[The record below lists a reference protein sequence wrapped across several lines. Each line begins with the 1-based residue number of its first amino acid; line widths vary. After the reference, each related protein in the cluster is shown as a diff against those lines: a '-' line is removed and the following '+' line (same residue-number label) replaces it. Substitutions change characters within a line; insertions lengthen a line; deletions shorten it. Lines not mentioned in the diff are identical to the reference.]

1 MGEERAKARV
11 AVVTGAA
18 RGIGRR
24 IALVLVERG
33 YAIAVNDLSAPEQTL
48 GELKRID
55 AETLA
60 IPGDVSDEET
70 VRGMLRDVI
79 EGFGRVDVLVNNAG
93 ISAIVPAEETSLAD
107 WDRTLAVN
115 LTGPF
120 LMSREFGREMLRR
133 GQGSIVNVS
142 SVAGL
147 LGVADRAAYNASKHG
162 LIGLTRTLAAEWGGR
177 GVRVNA
183 VCPGWVKTEMDQ
195 EDQASGGYTDEDIE
209 GRTPMGRFAT
219 PEDVAQA
226 VAFLADPALSGY
238 VNGHT
243 LSVDGGWYGD
253 GSWESLRQRKRE
265 EGPEEIYEGNEEIE
279 DQSEK

>member
-1 MGEERAKARV
+1 MSAEEANEQV

-24 IALVLVERG
+24 VALVLAERG
-33 YAIAVNDLSAPEQTL
+33 YAVAANDLSPPE
-48 GELKRID
+48 
-55 AETLA
+55 ETLIVFEQVGA
-60 IPGDVSDEET
+60 EALTIPGDVSDEEA
-70 VRGMLRDVI
+70 VREMVGDVM
-79 EGFGRVDVLVNNAG
+79 ENFGRVDVLVNNAG
-93 ISAIVPAEETSLAD
+93 ISGIVPAEQTTLAD
-107 WDRTLAVN
+107 WNRTLAVN

-120 LMSREFGREMLRR
+120 LMCRDFGKEMLRQ
-133 GQGSIVNVS
+133 GSGSIVNIS

-147 LGVADRAAYNASKHG
+147 LGIADRAAYNTSKHG

-209 GRTPMGRFAT
+209 GRTPMGRFAKA
-219 PEDVAQA
+219 EDIAQA

-243 LSVDGGWYGD
+243 LSVDGGWFGD
-253 GSWESLRQRKRE
+253 GSWESLRRRKRGE
-265 EGPEEIYEGNEEIE
+265 EDPREELGTKGTEPR
-279 DQSEK
+279 KW